1 MNCCVCVCV
10 CVCVYG
16 DARTHACEARYQSYY
31 TQGSVQVLL
40 RWIFWIQISVH
51 VRVSPQL
58 GGSDARSLHLMEAA
72 EQNPERFLWTG
83 TQSERD
89 QNQQLYYSR
98 TESFYATHAQIHA
111 DTLR

>member
-1 MNCCVCVCV
+1 
-10 CVCVYG
+10 
-16 DARTHACEARYQSYY
+16 
-31 TQGSVQVLL
+31 VLL

-111 DTLR
+111 AMMRREELLNGESAANQRAAPCRAQ